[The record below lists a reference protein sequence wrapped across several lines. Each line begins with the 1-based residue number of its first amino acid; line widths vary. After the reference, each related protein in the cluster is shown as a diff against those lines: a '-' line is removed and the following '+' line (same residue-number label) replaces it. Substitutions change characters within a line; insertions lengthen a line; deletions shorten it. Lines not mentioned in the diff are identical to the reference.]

1 VIRKKL
7 VKDAPNGFL
16 EAESGKCRNGQAHEP
31 LVRNVEQYQR
41 VQAHKS
47 SKEYAVDA

>member
-1 VIRKKL
+1 MVREKL
-7 VKDAPNGFL
+7 VQDAPNGFL
-16 EAESGKCRNGQAHEP
+16 EAERGKCPNGQAHEP

-47 SKEYAVDA
+47 RKQYTVNA